1 MEIISRSTWGAL
13 PWTDQ
18 PATVSLDERT
28 EYFTHYDGAAHITRT
43 GFAIPRAIDAEHHG
57 NGWSGIG
64 YAFVVSQAGEIFEGR
79 GWDLQQAHC
88 PGHNRSG
95 FGVQIAIGGDQEP
108 TKEALAASRWLYDE
122 ACRRTGR
129 TLAKKGHKD
138 GYATDCPG
146 DKLYAWVQAGM
157 PADVVSEPTKPTQP
171 SQPAPSPAG
180 KPFPGRNLVVT
191 LPYMTG
197 QDVYDWQLRMQQR
210 GWNIVVDGNKTGPQY
225 GYGPGSK
232 KVCIQF
238 QREKG
243 LRQDG
248 VVGPKTW
255 AAAFRTDN
263 VT

>member
-1 MEIISRSTWGAL
+1 MDIISRSEWGAR
-13 PWTDQ
+13 PWADQ
-18 PATVSLDERT
+18 PSTVSLDERT
-28 EYFTHYDGAAHITRT
+28 EYFTHYDGATHITRT

-108 TKEALAASRWLYDE
+108 SKEALAASRWLYDE

-157 PADVVSEPTKPTQP
+157 PADAAPSQPTKPAP
-171 SQPAPSPAG
+171 SKPAPSAPA
-180 KPFPGRNLVVT
+180 FPGHYLRNYT
-191 LPYMTG
+191 EGHGTRA
-197 QDVYDWQLRMQQR
+197 WQQR
-210 GWNIVVDGNKTGPQY
+210 MKDRRWPITVDDEY
-225 GYGPGSK
+225 GKESQRI
-232 KVCIQF
+232 CFQF

-243 LRQDG
+243 LHQDG
-248 VVGPKTW
+248 VVGPETW